1 MLARSIAFLVLLVL
15 GGVTDARSVFA
26 QGVATSTFDIL
37 SGDASVRARFFA
49 AQGGVPLATV
59 LIVPGW
65 GGDSLDASG
74 MGALLS
80 ARRVNVLLINFRG
93 VQQSAGRFSYANAI
107 DDLGFAWRWLRE
119 PANRARYKLDPSKL
133 ILAGNS
139 FGGAVAMVYAA
150 RDTTVTRIISIVGAD
165 HGVLARR
172 LDADTAYMSSI
183 RSRLAEAEA
192 PRGPV
197 RFSAPAMVDEM
208 RRREHDNDLVRLAPN
223 FDHRAV
229 LLIGGWDD
237 MTAPIERDI
246 LPVYRALTARAGADA
261 AILAYPAGHSLL
273 TQRERVA
280 DDIVAW
286 LTKRLP

>member
-15 GGVTDARSVFA
+15 GGVTDARRVFA
-26 QGVATSTFDIL
+26 QGVATSTFDIP

-119 PANRARYKLDPSKL
+119 PANRAGYKLDPSKL

-261 AILAYPAGHSLL
+261 VILAYPAGHSLL

>member
-261 AILAYPAGHSLL
+261 VILAYPAGHSLL

>member
-15 GGVTDARSVFA
+15 GGVTDARRVFA
-26 QGVATSTFDIL
+26 QGVATSTFDIP

-261 AILAYPAGHSLL
+261 VILAYPAGHSLL

>member
-15 GGVTDARSVFA
+15 GGVTDARRVFA
-26 QGVATSTFDIL
+26 QGVATSTFDIP

>member
-15 GGVTDARSVFA
+15 GGVTDARRVFA
-26 QGVATSTFDIL
+26 QGVATSTFDIP

-119 PANRARYKLDPSKL
+119 PANRAGYKLDPSKL